1 MRRHISLE
9 FFAIV
14 FISLIVYIVGAT
26 LIARNAINDVTDLN
40 LDHYLDLLEIEA
52 NETDDYQA
60 MVEKFDSID
69 DYLRITI
76 IDSDGVVLADS
87 SADELDNHINRPEIR
102 DIGQSY
108 IRESDTLGI
117 EMMYKAVLLDSGDY
131 LRVAIPTSSILA
143 FLNDFIG
150 LSLIIGLVIL
160 VLSILTSSVLIK
172 YALRPLQDIR
182 GILTDL
188 NQGKYQEIVPVKKYD
203 DMNEIIKEINK
214 ANQHISETISSLTN
228 EKHKTDFLLNHMKQG
243 VCVLDDQKRIIL
255 VNKTLKD
262 IYRFNIDININK
274 DYRFLFRENQL
285 QKAIDKVYESQE
297 NTQLIIEKE
306 ARYYS
311 VSIAYTVESLNGH
324 QSIIII
330 YSDITSL
337 RQIEVLKRDFFV
349 NASHELKSPLTS
361 IMGSSELITQGMVKD
376 KDGMIDLIE
385 RIHSEAIRMNHL
397 VMDMLLL
404 SELENQST
412 RKEKKNINIQAV
424 VNDAVNNLSYLIKE
438 QNTTIIQHIKAKS
451 IRFNADDFYQMIR
464 NIIENAIKYG
474 RKDGHVWIKAEE
486 DSEKILVSI
495 KDDGIGIP
503 KEDQERIFERFYR
516 VDKARS
522 RNSGGTGLG
531 LSIVKHIVLNYQG
544 QIHLESKQNEGTTI
558 SITFSK

>member
-102 DIGQSY
+102 DIGQAY

-182 GILTDL
+182 GILIDL

-203 DMNEIIKEINK
+203 DINEIVKEINK

-330 YSDITSL
+330 YSDITSI

-404 SELENQST
+404 SELENQNT

-503 KEDQERIFERFYR
+503 NEDQERIFERFYR

-544 QIHLESKQNEGTTI
+544 EIHLESKQNKGTTI